1 MPPCILN
8 SVTDICHDRNQNETL
23 SQNYARLGLASRLNS
38 VSGGVEKLR
47 PGEISK
53 TSTASKLT
61 ISHAVPKNIAPREA
75 RVERDPETGKI
86 IRVIH
91 EPTKPNPLND
101 PLNSDEEDEEF
112 TGFEDEAPKPQNDI
126 IRQLEE
132 QASFVGEKKE
142 RKQSE
147 REKEWIERLVGK
159 YGEDYTKMFR
169 DRRLNPMQQT
179 EADIKRR
186 VQKWKAAG
194 GTVLVE

>member
-1 MPPCILN
+1 M
-8 SVTDICHDRNQNETL
+8 
-23 SQNYARLGLASRLNS
+23 
-38 VSGGVEKLR
+38 
-47 PGEISK
+47 
-53 TSTASKLT
+53 
-61 ISHAVPKNIAPREA
+61 
-75 RVERDPETGKI
+75 
-86 IRVIH
+86 
-91 EPTKPNPLND
+91 
-101 PLNSDEEDEEF
+101 EDEEF

-142 RKQSE
+142 RKQSD

-159 YGEDYTKMFR
+159 HGEDYTKMSR